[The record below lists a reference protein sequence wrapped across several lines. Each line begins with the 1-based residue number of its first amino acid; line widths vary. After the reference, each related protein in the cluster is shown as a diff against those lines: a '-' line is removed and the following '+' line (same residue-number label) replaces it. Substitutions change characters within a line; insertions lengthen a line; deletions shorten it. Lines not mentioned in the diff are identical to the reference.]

1 MEIILD
7 FSDIKDKTELHMYL
21 KRELQLPEY
30 YGNNMDALHDCLSEK
45 KDYLSIVIVHFDT
58 LKQTLG
64 DYADVLLQVFADS
77 GISVK
82 EK

>member
-7 FSDIKDKTELHMYL
+7 LSNIKDKAELHMYL
-21 KRELQLPEY
+21 KQKLHLPEY
-30 YGNNMDALHDCLSEK
+30 YGNNLDALHDCLFEK
-45 KDYLSIVIVHFDT
+45 KEHLSIAIVHFDT

-77 GISVK
+77 GIGVK
-82 EK
+82 VK

>member
-7 FSDIKDKTELHMYL
+7 FNDIHNKTELHEYL
-21 KRELQLPEY
+21 KQELQLPEY
-30 YGNNMDALHDCLSEK
+30 YGNNLDALHDCLSEK
-45 KDYLSIVIVHFDT
+45 KEHLSIAIVHFDT

-77 GISVK
+77 GIGVK
-82 EK
+82 VK